1 MTLIKKILFCS
12 GQGQKRFRDAT
23 KKILDDLLSSYDKR
37 IRPNS
42 ANETAGKPVKI
53 QVNMLLRNIEKI
65 DDVAHEWSVQLTFR
79 QKWTDDR
86 LKFNDYNG
94 QISYINLVDGA
105 NQIWKPDTFFKNE
118 KKGHFHNILTPNQLV
133 RIYPDG
139 AVLYSTRISLVLA
152 CPMDLKYYP
161 ADKQVC
167 QIQLASYGYTTE
179 DVDYQWKEKDPVQV
193 TKDINLPR
201 FTLTEFTPSYC
212 TSKTNTGE
220 YSCLKAAFTV
230 KREINY
236 YLMQMYIP
244 CLMLVLVSWIGFW
257 MDIKKDLTART
268 IIVLGSLL
276 TMACL
281 VTYKNSSMPSVSYTK
296 RIDVWTG
303 VSLTFVF
310 AALLEMA
317 TVNYLAKQENIS
329 SESRQYKMVQ
339 VDK

>member
-1 MTLIKKILFCS
+1 
-12 GQGQKRFRDAT
+12 
-23 KKILDDLLSSYDKR
+23 
-37 IRPNS
+37 
-42 ANETAGKPVKI
+42 
-53 QVNMLLRNIEKI
+53 MLLRNIEKI

-118 KKGHFHNILTPNQLV
+118 KEGHFHNILTPNQLV

-220 YSCLKAAFTV
+220 YSCLKADFTV

-281 VTYKNSSMPSVSYTK
+281 VSEINSSMPPVSYTK
-296 RIDVWTG
+296 RLDVWTG

-339 VDK
+339 VMKKINCHKMDIFSRVAFPAAFLLFVIIHSIDLCVHRGDH